1 MAHISRHDDIL
12 HILSK
17 LRTVTV
23 TELTQRTGVS
33 EVTIRK
39 DLKLLEEMGTIV
51 RIHGGAQLAEDHAVI
66 RSLSVRS
73 AERTSEKARIA
84 RRAVAFIKEG
94 DTIYLDSGSTCLAL
108 ASMIDR
114 MSVRVVTNS
123 LPIMQ
128 TLGDAKGIVLLAVG
142 GTYRREAGSFLGP
155 TTIGALR
162 GFRIETSFLGAS
174 GISLDGT
181 FSAGNP
187 MEAQVKREVIS
198 VSSRRVILADAAK
211 IGKPAFSVFAAQT
224 DVDVLITDEDATA
237 GSPDLGSLI
246 DRGIEVIIA
255 D

>member
-1 MAHISRHDDIL
+1 MAHISRHDDIVN
-12 HILSK
+12 ILSK
-17 LRTVTV
+17 RRTVTV
-23 TELTQRTGVS
+23 GELTERTGVS

-39 DLKLLEEMGTIV
+39 DLKLLEEMGTVV
-51 RIHGGAQLAEDHAVI
+51 RVHGGAQLVEDQAVI
-66 RSLSVRS
+66 RSLAVRT

-84 RRAVAFIKEG
+84 RRALELIKEG
-94 DTIYLDSGSTCLAL
+94 DTIFLDSGSTCLAV

-162 GFRIETSFLGAS
+162 SFRIETSFIGAS

-187 MEAQVKREVIS
+187 MEAEVKREVIS
-198 VSSRRVILADAAK
+198 VSSRRVVLADAAK
-211 IGKPAFSVFAAQT
+211 IGRPAFSVFAALT
-224 DVDVLITDEDATA
+224 DVDVLITDQDAIA
-237 GSPDLGSLI
+237 GSSGIGSLI